1 MLTSSKPLNWWWTE
15 QLCLFTVG
23 TWTVFVATEGTSQ
36 SPINRTLSKF
46 SSILQEDAIR
56 SSTSGPTCSS
66 DSWSQSITAN
76 LFYLA
81 IFLSAPSTPRN
92 DRLSRSASP
101 KIWLSVL
108 LSLVTIALSPFTSR
122 QTFLPNLLVMHALL
136 FVPLI
141 SGSERSSKQ
150 KPGRYSMDTSTLYC
164 LVCIIALGIHART
177 TLAAIA
183 FLNVDWSKASLSAVV
198 SAIWDTLYSNPAQ
211 SSLGWEVIWNS
222 VSFVAFIIARPVG
235 SDLGRSDM
243 RASRSVPFL
252 LLATPVASL
261 GVTAPYVLQPQG
273 GPQHVGHTADKMK

>member
-1 MLTSSKPLNWWWTE
+1 VLVHSRDVDGIRCHGRYISEPNQSYFVLILVYLAGRRYQIKHLWAYMLLG
-15 QLCLFTVG
+15 QL
-23 TWTVFVATEGTSQ
+23 VA
-36 SPINRTLSKF
+36 I
-46 SSILQEDAIR
+46 SIA
-56 SSTSGPTCSS
+56 
-66 DSWSQSITAN
+66 AN

-108 LSLVTIALSPFTSR
+108 LSLATIALSPFTSR
-122 QTFLPNLLVMHALL
+122 QTFLPNLLVMHVLL

-141 SGSERSSKQ
+141 SGSERGSKQ
-150 KPGRYSMDTSTLYC
+150 KPGRYSMDTSTLYR
-164 LVCIIALGIHART
+164 LVCIIALGIRART
-177 TLAAIA
+177 TVAAIA
-183 FLNVDWSKASLSAVV
+183 FLNLDWTKASLSAVV

-222 VSFVAFIIARPVG
+222 VSFIAFIIARPVG

-243 RASRSVPFL
+243 RVSRSVPFL

-261 GVTAPYVLQPQG
+261 GVTAPYVLQPRG
-273 GPQHVGHTADKMK
+273 GPQYVGHTADKMK

>member
-1 MLTSSKPLNWWWTE
+1 MLASSKPLKWWWTE
-15 QLCLFTVG
+15 QLCLFSRDVDRLRCHG
-23 TWTVFVATEGTSQ
+23 RYISELNQSYFV
-36 SPINRTLSKF
+36 L
-46 SSILQEDAIR
+46 ILVYLTGKRYQIKHLWAYMLLGQLVAI
-56 SSTSGPTCSS
+56 P
-66 DSWSQSITAN
+66 ITAN
-76 LFYLA
+76 LFYRA
-81 IFLSAPSTPRN
+81 IFLSAPGTPRN

-136 FVPLI
+136 FVPLM
-141 SGSERSSKQ
+141 SGSERSREQ
-150 KPGRYSMDTSTLYC
+150 RPGRYSMDTTALYR

-177 TLAAIA
+177 TVAATA
-183 FLNVDWSKASLSAVV
+183 FLNLDWSNASLSAVV
-198 SAIWDTLYSNPAQ
+198 SAIWDDLTWSFFSTFRYTPILR
-211 SSLGWEVIWNS
+211 GWEVIWNS

-235 SDLGRSDM
+235 SDPGRSDM

-273 GPQHVGHTADKMK
+273 SKLP